1 LQEIDNTILT
11 PHVGRR
17 TFESVDPKALRAVRN
32 VVGFLKGGKDFIQP
46 TSSSWALINRTTEDT
61 EDTETCVKSPLCTLC
76 PLWRIHLR
84 GTLCQQ
90 QQMWDLS
97 VWR

>member
-46 TSSSWALINRTTEDT
+46 TSSSGSSQLN
-61 EDTETCVKSPLCTLC
+61 
-76 PLWRIHLR
+76 
-84 GTLCQQ
+84 
-90 QQMWDLS
+90 
-97 VWR
+97 